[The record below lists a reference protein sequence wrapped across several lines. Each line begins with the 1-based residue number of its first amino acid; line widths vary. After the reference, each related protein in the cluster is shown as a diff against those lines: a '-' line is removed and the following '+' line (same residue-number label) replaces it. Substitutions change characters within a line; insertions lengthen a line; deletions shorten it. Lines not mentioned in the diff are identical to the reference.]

1 METTQDIA
9 RIACQTA
16 RNQFEP
22 VMTIHANT
30 ILYAANR
37 TDAEGRLEVSFLPHK
52 VTSAEYLR

>member
-1 METTQDIA
+1 MRPLIEIA

-16 RNQFEP
+16 RNQVEAA
-22 VMTIHANT
+22 MTMHANK

-37 TDAEGRLEVSFLPHK
+37 TDAEGRLKDSFLPHK